1 MGPFHFH
8 ELSLSLSLNVFPFM
22 RVRRYLVVVF
32 LFSSSSS
39 VVRHYGVMYV
49 YHAYLVLYICV
60 LYRTI
65 DVLDEVDR
73 ST

>member
-8 ELSLSLSLNVFPFM
+8 ELSLSLSLSLNVFPFM

-32 LFSSSSS
+32 LFSSS